1 MFQTTQDNV
10 MILVATFLTFDVCE
24 LVHLEQTILE
34 MTFVLF
40 ELVKEIHNCPVRNNT
55 LRQYWY
61 RVIFILG
68 NICSRW
74 NEHQWCKSHT
84 FGINFHM
91 SCHSNRSVICTTDV
105 LSNVNRYYYLNLNY

>member
-1 MFQTTQDNV
+1 

-24 LVHLEQTILE
+24 LVHLEHTILE

-40 ELVKEIHNCPVRNNT
+40 ELVNEIHNCLIRNNT
-55 LRQYWY
+55 LRQYWN

-68 NICSRW
+68 NICYRW
-74 NEHQWCKSHT
+74 NEHHWCKSHT